1 MRVYALG
8 NKPTSWWPSSKARR
22 PCCDTRGRTAV
33 GKGAGECETAKLAAL
48 LCVPRITA
56 SLLCSSVARR
66 RSRRRTTPFV
76 NQQREGLR
84 QPASSSAAREVVSW
98 GHPNYP
104 PNNPELPPNNPQRTL
119 KYPSRTPRH
128 PSELHH
134 NYPPTTPQLHPNNPE
149 PPIKTTSGMYQVP
162 QTGAKQAQ
170 TGSEVS
176 LSLVGVYTRTL
187 LLPSTCPVGALWDP
201 PFFAHLP
208 KCKHP

>member
-1 MRVYALG
+1 MTHGVERRLGKAQVNAKPRNLLPSSASHGLRLHCCALRLPVG
-8 NKPTSWWPSSKARR
+8 PFRKPT
-22 PCCDTRGRTAV
+22 TRGAAPGSIV
-33 GKGAGECETAKLAAL
+33 ICCE
-48 LCVPRITA
+48 
-56 SLLCSSVARR
+56 
-66 RSRRRTTPFV
+66 
-76 NQQREGLR
+76 
-84 QPASSSAAREVVSW
+84 REVVSW

>member
-76 NQQREGLR
+76 NQQRDGLR
-84 QPASSSAAREVVSW
+84 QAASSSAARERLLA
-98 GHPNYP
+98 GDTRTTPQTTPNY
-104 PNNPELPPNNPQRTL
+104 PQRTL
-119 KYPSRTPRH
+119 KYPSRTLRH

-134 NYPPTTPQLHPNNPE
+134 NYPPTTPQLHPNNPK
-149 PPIKTTSGMYQVP
+149 PPIKTASAMH
-162 QTGAKQAQ
+162 QAA
-170 TGSEVS
+170 
-176 LSLVGVYTRTL
+176 LRPDML
-187 LLPSTCPVGALWDP
+187 LRR
-201 PFFAHLP
+201 
-208 KCKHP
+208 